1 MHQGSAEHYDF
12 VLGLPWICGM
22 GRRGIIGLIYSALS
36 DLKPSCI
43 IDRTLRLV
51 WKRFKLRALLLE
63 AAQILQGALC
73 YCILGLNYYLKTTK
87 LLFSRGLSAG
97 WMRAPVIDFANG
109 NWRWSSGAQDELRVC
124 VQVQWERGEDEH

>member
-1 MHQGSAEHYDF
+1 MHQGSAEPLDF

-22 GRRGIIGLIYSALS
+22 GRREITGLIYSALS

-43 IDRTLRLV
+43 IDHTLMLE
-51 WKRFKLRALLLE
+51 WKRFKLGALILE

-87 LLFSRGLSAG
+87 LLFSHGLSAG
-97 WMRAPVIDFANG
+97 WMRAPVIDIGNG
-109 NWRWSSGAQDELRVC
+109 NWCWSPGAQNQLC
-124 VQVQWERGEDEH
+124 ASPLGEG